1 MAART
6 KRQGGRQ
13 RGEEPKVLR
22 LGAIL
27 LRDGVIPPADLDLSL
42 AQQASEGAPLG
53 DIMVAEGRVKQDA
66 VWQALGLQWGF
77 ELLHLDGHWIDPGMA
92 SRLPVDVARRLQAV
106 PVRGG
111 PSGVLVAMADPRDKA
126 ALEEL
131 EGALRL
137 PVWPRLAAPDAI
149 RRGQE
154 RGLRDRL
161 LFESTTGLETRTP
174 EASAQRTLTRG
185 QKVAAGVLA
194 LLCLVGLVVLRT
206 GFFIVLS
213 ALVIVLYAAVVF
225 FRGYVS
231 YQGARFGQAEQVTP
245 EEMAALTDL
254 PVYTILCPL
263 YREAGVMTQLVNA
276 ITALDYPR
284 SRLDVKL
291 LLEADDTETLEAVRK
306 FGLPPYFHL
315 LVVPAEGQR
324 TKPKACNYGLQLAR
338 GEYVVIFDA
347 EDIPEPDQLKKAL
360 VVFRR
365 SGPELGCVQAQL
377 GYYNRLQNILTGWF
391 SLEYA
396 AWFDFFLPGLQA
408 MGLPIPLGGSS
419 NHLPSDIVREI
430 GAWDPSNVTEDADLG
445 MRLLRRGYRTVVLDS
460 TTMEEANSDFVN
472 WVRQRS
478 RWGKGYAVS
487 WLVQMRHPV
496 QLVRDVGLGG
506 FLAIQLTLG
515 GTYAVAL
522 LNLLMWTLTGLW
534 ILAQFGF
541 VAYLFPS
548 WIYYVAMVELLF
560 GNFFFLYLNLW
571 CVVHRSDWRLTR
583 LAVISPLYW
592 LLISIAMIKAT
603 IQLVKQPT
611 FWEKTVH
618 GLYVDPTPAVATGTA
633 REA

>member
-1 MAART
+1 
-6 KRQGGRQ
+6 
-13 RGEEPKVLR
+13 
-22 LGAIL
+22 
-27 LRDGVIPPADLDLSL
+27 
-42 AQQASEGAPLG
+42 
-53 DIMVAEGRVKQDA
+53 MVAEGRVKQEA
-66 VWQALGLQWGF
+66 VWRALSHQWGLK
-77 ELLHLDGHWIDPGMA
+77 LLDLDRHWIDPALA

-106 PVRGG
+106 PVRGAPTG
-111 PSGVLVAMADPRDKA
+111 AVVAMADPRDATAVAEVEA
-126 ALEEL
+126 AL
-131 EGALRL
+131 GL
-137 PVWPRLAAPDAI
+137 PVRPRLATPDAV
-149 RRGQE
+149 RRGHE
-154 RGLRDRL
+154 RGLRDPL
-161 LFESTTGLETRTP
+161 LAESTSGLERRTP
-174 EASAQRTLTRG
+174 EASAQRTLTRD
-185 QKVAAGVLA
+185 QKVAAGVLGV
-194 LLCLVGLVVLRT
+194 LCLVGLVLLRT

-213 ALVIVLYAAVVF
+213 GLVIALYAAVVF

-231 YQGARFGQAEQVTP
+231 YQGARFGRSERVTP
-245 EEMAALTDL
+245 EELAALTNL

-276 ITALDYPR
+276 ISALDYPR

-291 LLEADDTETLEAVRK
+291 LLEADDTETLDAVRA

-347 EDIPEPDQLKKAL
+347 EDIPDPDQLKKAL

-365 SGPELGCVQAQL
+365 SGPEVGCVQAQL
-377 GYYNRLQNILTGWF
+377 SYYNRLQNVLTGWF

-408 MGLPIPLGGSS
+408 LGLPIPLGGSS
-419 NHLPSDIVREI
+419 NHLPTHVVREI

-445 MRLLRRGYRTVVLDS
+445 MRLLRQGHRTVVLDS

-496 QLVRDVGLGG
+496 QLLRDVGPAG

-522 LNLLMWTLTGLW
+522 LNLLMWTLTMLW

-548 WIYYVAMVELLF
+548 WIYYVAMIELLF
-560 GNFFFLYLNLW
+560 GNFFFLYLNVW
-571 CVVHRSDWRLTR
+571 CAVHRSDWQLTR
-583 LAVISPLYW
+583 LALISPVYW
-592 LLISIAMIKAT
+592 FLISIAMIKAT

-618 GLYVDPTPAVATGTA
+618 GLYLDPVPAAATATPGADA
-633 REA
+633 